1 MARKPDGRPARQA
14 GDGAP
19 PDYAVGYG
27 KPPRHSRFQ
36 PGRSGNPRGKPK
48 GCVNLRALLEKELQ
62 QPTVVTEGG
71 RQQRLNKAE
80 LLIKTTLNRA
90 IKGDGAALKLL
101 LQLGADTILGGKET
115 ALEPQDTPDAAADQA
130 ILARYAA
137 RHSGNSNDHDAND
150 PA

>member
-1 MARKPDGRPARQA
+1 MARKPHGRSGP
-14 GDGAP
+14 DWDNGAP

-48 GCVNLRALLEKELQ
+48 GCVNLRMLLENELR

-71 RQQRLNKAE
+71 RRQRLNKAE

-90 IKGDGAALKLL
+90 IKGDAQALKLL
-101 LQLGADTILGGKET
+101 FQLGAGTMLGGKEIP
-115 ALEPQDTPDAAADQA
+115 LEPQDGPDAAADHA

-137 RHSGNSNDHDAND
+137 RHSGNSNDDDAAD

>member
-14 GDGAP
+14 GDGAL

-62 QPTVVTEGG
+62 QPTIVMEGG
-71 RQQRLNKAE
+71 RRQRLNKAE

-90 IKGDGAALKLL
+90 IKGDAQALRLL
-101 LQLGADTILGGKET
+101 FQLGADTTSGKVTSVLEQIGGSDPNGST
-115 ALEPQDTPDAAADQA
+115 S
-130 ILARYAA
+130 ARSVTFACW
-137 RHSGNSNDHDAND
+137 
-150 PA
+150 PAGSATCAGP